1 MRILPVR
8 LGRRRPG
15 VGAALLVGPAV
26 LLSLFFAYPL
36 AVALRGAFTDVEPWL
51 WLAQPYARGRIATAF
66 QQAIGSVVLTM
77 ALALPLAWFY
87 HRRRIPFTR
96 LHLAVHAAPFVLP
109 VFVVVYGIQEV
120 FGPAGWS
127 AALGFNVLGAV
138 GPLGAVVIAHAY
150 YNYGF
155 AARLLHASLE
165 ARPHRLEDAAQM
177 LGASGRAAFWRVTV
191 PALAPAIASVALLVF
206 LFAFTSFGVVL
217 LLGEGGTVA
226 TLETMLYQNLRGV
239 FPRYGHAAVLGVLQ
253 LTINLGLLA
262 GYLALRR
269 RHVPRDAPRAAPP
282 APAADRVASWAML
295 AAGLVPAVAVLTGGF
310 RVRGQWSLEPW
321 RALIDASH
329 PAHVTGFSLPG
340 AIGLSLLY
348 AAASAAISLALT
360 LLLAYGVRSIGGPW
374 RRVAELLAAM
384 PLGTSS
390 LLIGFGYLITF
401 GATGWLDLRGT
412 RIVIIL
418 AHALVGFPFTAR
430 VLLPALDLRD
440 RRLDEVAATLGAG
453 PAGVATRIHWPL
465 LRGPMVAAAGLA
477 VAMSLGDFGASL
489 ILMRPENMALSVWIT
504 QHDVPFNALMQAQKD
519 ALAAVLGLLAAVAYV
534 AVERFRDLGRS
545 DL

>member
-1 MRILPVR
+1 MRIAQLRVALP
-8 LGRRRPG
+8 GRAG
-15 VGAALLVGPAV
+15 WGLLVGPA
-26 LLSLFFAYPL
+26 LLLGLFFAYPL
-36 AVALRGAFTDVEPWL
+36 VVVLWGAFGDADAWA
-51 WLAQPYARGRIATAF
+51 WLATPYASARIVSAF
-66 QQAIGSVVLTM
+66 QQAVGSVVLTM

-87 HRRRIPFTR
+87 HRRRIPSTR

-120 FGPAGWS
+120 LGPGGWAGS
-127 AALGFNVLGAV
+127 LGVDVLGAV
-138 GPLGAVVIAHAY
+138 GPMGAVVIAHAY

-165 ARPHRLEDAAQM
+165 SRPHRLEDAAQV
-177 LGASGRAAFWRVTV
+177 LGASPRGALWRVTAR
-191 PALAPAIASVALLVF
+191 ALAPAIANVALLVF

-217 LLGEGGTVA
+217 LLGGGTVA

-239 FPRYGHAAVLGVLQ
+239 FPRYGHAAVLGFLQ
-253 LTINLGLLA
+253 LTLNLLLLA

-269 RHVPRDAPRAAPP
+269 RHVPRDVPRPAPRASRPDRWASWVLMGLGLT
-282 APAADRVASWAML
+282 PAA
-295 AAGLVPAVAVLTGGF
+295 AVLVGGF
-310 RVRGQWSLEPW
+310 RVRGVWSLEPW
-321 RALIDASH
+321 RALLDVGH

-340 AIGLSLLY
+340 AVGLSLLY

-374 RRVAELLAAM
+374 RRVAELLAAL

-390 LLIGFGYLITF
+390 LLIGFGFLITF
-401 GATGWLDLRGT
+401 GAGSWLDLRGT
-412 RIVIIL
+412 RSVIVL

-440 RRLDEVAATLGAG
+440 RRLDEAAATLGAG
-453 PAGVATRIHWPL
+453 PTAVAARIHWPL
-465 LRGPMVAAAGLA
+465 LRGPMIAAAGLA

-489 ILMRPENMALSVWIT
+489 ILMRPENMALGIWIT
-504 QHDVPFNALMQAQKD
+504 QHDVPFNSLMQAQKD
-519 ALAAVLGLLAAVAYV
+519 ALAAVLGVLAAVAYV

>member
-1 MRILPVR
+1 M
-8 LGRRRPG
+8 
-15 VGAALLVGPAV
+15 ALLVGPA
-26 LLSLFFAYPL
+26 LLLGVFFAYPL
-36 AVALRGAFTDVEPWL
+36 AVVLKGSFSAAAWQWL
-51 WLAQPYARGRIATAF
+51 DSPYARSRIVTAF
-66 QQAIGSVVLTM
+66 QQAIGSVALTM

-96 LHLAVHAAPFVLP
+96 LHMAVHAAPFVLP

-120 FGPAGWS
+120 FGAAGWTQ
-127 AALGFNVLGAV
+127 ALGIDVLGAV
-138 GPLGAVVIAHAY
+138 GPMGAVIIAHAY

-165 ARPHRLEDAAQM
+165 ARPHRLEDAAQT
-177 LGASGRAAFWRVTV
+177 LGASSRAAFWRVTV

-217 LLGEGGTVA
+217 LMGQAKVA
-226 TLETMLYQNLRGV
+226 TLETMLYQNLRGA
-239 FPRYGHAAVLGVLQ
+239 FPRYDRAAVLGVLQ
-253 LTINLGLLA
+253 LVLNLLLLA

-269 RHVPRDAPRAAPP
+269 RHVPRDVPRSPPPGTPVDRAASWLLLGVGLTP
-282 APAADRVASWAML
+282 AL
-295 AAGLVPAVAVLTGGF
+295 AVLAGGF
-310 RVRGQWSLEPW
+310 RVRGSWSLEPW
-321 RALIDASH
+321 RAILDASH
-329 PAHVTGFSLPG
+329 PSHVTGFSLGG

-348 AAASAAISLALT
+348 AAASAAISLGLT
-360 LLLAYGVRSIGGPW
+360 LLLAYGVRSVGGPW
-374 RRVAELLAAM
+374 RRIAELLAAL

-412 RIVIIL
+412 RTVIVL

-440 RRLDEVAATLGAG
+440 RRLDEVAATLGAS
-453 PAGVATRIHWPL
+453 PLAVARRVHWPL
-465 LRGPMVAAAGLA
+465 LRGPLIAAAGLA
-477 VAMSLGDFGASL
+477 TAMSLGDFGASL
-489 ILMRPENMALSVWIT
+489 ILMRPENMALSIWIT
-504 QHDVPFNALMQAQKD
+504 QHDVPFNALLQAQKD
-519 ALAAVLGLLAAVAYV
+519 ALAGVLGALAALSYI
-534 AVERFRDLGRS
+534 AVERFRDVGRS